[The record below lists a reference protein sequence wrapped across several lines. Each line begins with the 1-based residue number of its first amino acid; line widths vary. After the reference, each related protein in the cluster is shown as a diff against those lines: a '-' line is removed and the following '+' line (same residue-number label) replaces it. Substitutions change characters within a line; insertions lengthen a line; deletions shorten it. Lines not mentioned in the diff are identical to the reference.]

1 MHPDPLSGPR
11 TEGGLVDTK
20 AFISG
25 CAGPVL
31 SRDEIAFFRDARPFG
46 LILFQRNCREPA
58 EVRDLTA
65 AFREAVGRADAP
77 VLIDQEGGRVRRLKP
92 PHWPAYPAAAVI
104 AALHAA
110 DPVAGLDAAWL
121 HGRLIA
127 ADLADLGI
135 DVDCV
140 PVLDVSVP
148 GTSEAIGD
156 RSFGADPVRVAAL
169 GGALAEGL
177 MDGGV
182 LPVMKHL
189 PGQGRATS
197 DSHLGL
203 PVVSDPVD
211 VLAASDF
218 APFAALAGLPMAMT
232 AHIVFSA
239 IDPDRPATV
248 SPLVIRDIIRG
259 RIGFDGLLL
268 SDDVSMHALSG
279 DYGDRAAAI
288 YAAGCDIVLHC
299 NGRAE
304 EMLAVA
310 DAAPELAGLSGERAA
325 RALRARREPASFD
338 RAAARENYR
347 ALLAPFGA
355 PV

>member
-1 MHPDPLSGPR
+1 M
-11 TEGGLVDTK
+11 K
-20 AFISG
+20 AFICG
-25 CAGPVL
+25 CAGPEL
-31 SRDEIAFFRDARPFG
+31 SHDEVAFLRREQPFG
-46 LILFQRNCREPA
+46 LILFQRNCQDPQQL
-58 EVRDLTA
+58 RDLTA
-65 AFREAVGRADAP
+65 AFRDAVGRADAP

-110 DPVAGLDAAWL
+110 EPPAGLHAAWL

-135 DVDCV
+135 DADCA

-148 GTSEAIGD
+148 GTSDAIGD
-156 RSFGADPVRVAAL
+156 RSFGGDPARVAAL
-169 GGALAEGL
+169 GRALAEGL

-197 DSHLGL
+197 DSHVGL
-203 PVVSDPVD
+203 PVVSEGVET
-211 VLAASDF
+211 LETSDF
-218 APFAALAGLPMAMT
+218 APFAALSDLPMAMT
-232 AHIVFSA
+232 AHIVYSA
-239 IDPDRPATV
+239 IDPGRPATV
-248 SPLVIRDIIRG
+248 SPVVIRDMIRG

-279 DYGDRAAAI
+279 DYGERAAAI

-299 NGRAE
+299 NGRAQ

-310 DAAPELAGLSGERAA
+310 DAAPVLAGISGERAA
-325 RALRARREPASFD
+325 RALRARRQPVPFD
-338 RAAARENYR
+338 RAAAREDYR
-347 ALLAPFGA
+347 ALLAPFGGA
-355 PV
+355 MVS

>member
-1 MHPDPLSGPR
+1 M
-11 TEGGLVDTK
+11 K
-20 AFISG
+20 AFICG

-31 SRDEIAFFRDARPFG
+31 SRDEIAFYRHEQPFG
-46 LILFQRNCREPA
+46 LILFQRNCRAPDELRA
-58 EVRDLTA
+58 LTT

-92 PHWPAYPAAAVI
+92 PHWPDYPAAAVI
-104 AALHAA
+104 AALHAT
-110 DPVAGLDAAWL
+110 DPAAGLHAAWL

-127 ADLADLGI
+127 ADLTDLGI
-135 DVDCV
+135 DVDCA

-148 GTSEAIGD
+148 GTSQAIGD
-156 RSFGADPVRVAAL
+156 RSFGGDPARVTAL
-169 GGALAEGL
+169 GRALADGL

-197 DSHLGL
+197 DSHIGL
-203 PVVSDPVD
+203 PVVGDD
-211 VLAASDF
+211 AETLETSDF
-218 APFAALAGLPMAMT
+218 APFSALADLPMAMT
-232 AHIVFSA
+232 AHIVYSA
-239 IDPDRPATV
+239 IDPGRPATV
-248 SPLVIRDIIRG
+248 SPVVIRDIIRK

-279 DYGDRAAAI
+279 DYRDRAAAI

-304 EMLAVA
+304 EMQAVA
-310 DAAPELAGLSGERAA
+310 DAAPELAGLSGERAT
-325 RALRARREPASFD
+325 RALRARREPVPFD
-338 RAAARENYR
+338 RAAAREDYR

-355 PV
+355 PIVS

>member
-1 MHPDPLSGPR
+1 MAGI
-11 TEGGLVDTK
+11 K

-31 SRDEIAFFRDARPFG
+31 SRDEIAFFGEQKPFG
-46 LILFQRNCREPA
+46 LILFQRNCQNPQQ
-58 EVRDLTA
+58 VRGLTA
-65 AFREAVGRADAP
+65 AFRDAVGRADAP

-92 PHWPAYPAAAVI
+92 PHWPDYPAAAAI
-104 AALHAA
+104 GALHVANPAA
-110 DPVAGLDAAWL
+110 GARAAWL

-127 ADLADLGI
+127 DDLLDLGI
-135 DVDCV
+135 DVDCA

-156 RSFGADPVRVAAL
+156 RSFGGDPARVTAL
-169 GGALAEGL
+169 GRALAEGL

-197 DSHLGL
+197 DSHVGL
-203 PVVSDPVD
+203 PVVGDD
-211 VLAASDF
+211 VATLESSDF
-218 APFAALAGLPMAMT
+218 APFAALSDLPMAMT
-232 AHIVFSA
+232 AHIVYSA
-239 IDPDRPATV
+239 VDPDRPATV
-248 SPLVIRDIIRG
+248 SPAVIRDMIRG
-259 RIGFDGLLL
+259 RIGFDGLLI

-279 DYGDRAAAI
+279 DYRDRAAAI

-310 DAAPELAGLSGERAA
+310 DAAPELAGLSGARAA
-325 RALRARREPASFD
+325 RALRARRKPVPFD
-338 RAAARENYR
+338 RAAAREDYR

-355 PV
+355 PMMSWDRS

>member
-1 MHPDPLSGPR
+1 MGEV
-11 TEGGLVDTK
+11 TAK

-31 SRDEIAFFRDARPFG
+31 SPDEIAFFRAEQPFG
-46 LILFQRNCREPA
+46 LILFQRNCREP
-58 EVRDLTA
+58 EEIRTLVA
-65 AFREAVGRADAP
+65 AFRDAVGRADAP

-110 DPVAGLDAAWL
+110 DPAAGLRAAWL

-135 DVDCV
+135 DVDCA
-140 PVLDVSVP
+140 PVLDVRVR

-156 RSFGADPVRVAAL
+156 RSFGGDPLRVAAL

-197 DSHLGL
+197 DSHVGL
-203 PVVSDPVD
+203 PVVSDTAD
-211 VLAASDF
+211 ALEASDF
-218 APFAALAGLPMAMT
+218 APFAALAHLPMAMT
-232 AHIVFSA
+232 AHIVYSA
-239 IDPDRPATV
+239 IDPGRPATV
-248 SPLVIRDIIRG
+248 SPVVIRDMIRG

-279 DYGDRAAAI
+279 DYGERTAAI
-288 YAAGCDIVLHC
+288 HDAGCDIVLHC
-299 NGRAE
+299 NGRPD
-304 EMLAVA
+304 EMHAVA
-310 DAAPELAGLSGERAA
+310 DAAPELAGFSGERAA
-325 RALRARREPASFD
+325 RALRARRAPAPFD
-338 RAAARENYR
+338 RAAAREDYR